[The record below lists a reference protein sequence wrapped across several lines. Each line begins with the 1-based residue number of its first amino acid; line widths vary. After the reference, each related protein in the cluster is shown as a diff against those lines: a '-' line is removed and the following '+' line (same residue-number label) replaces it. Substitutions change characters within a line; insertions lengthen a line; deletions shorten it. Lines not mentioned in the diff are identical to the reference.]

1 MLKYASRGIDGVEGM
16 LTDGGYEVD
25 AEMARSISKS
35 KIQSEVPQRKQLPPL
50 TKLYEADIVIEDT
63 LPGSSALK
71 ISKSTLLKESDEP
84 VFHQGGPVDHTNIND
99 SNYKTSFTNRESG
112 VDYKTRAI

>member
-25 AEMARSISKS
+25 AEMAKSISLS
-35 KIQSEVPQRKQLPPL
+35 KTKSEVPQRKSLPPL
-50 TKLYEADIVIEDT
+50 AKLYEADIEIEDT
-63 LPGSSALK
+63 LAGSSTLK
-71 ISKSTLLKESDEP
+71 IPNSTLLKESDEP
-84 VFHQGGPVDHTNIND
+84 VFHQGGPVDHTNINV